1 MRVFRRGTALG
12 AVLSIV
18 SIALLAAF
26 TVAATSSINLQV
38 AQKVENSQ
46 MASHLAE
53 SALQEAIARLM
64 GLSNWQGDVSLA
76 GPVPGST
83 GRLTFNRGL
92 GLPFSTNN
100 QDGTR
105 PNGWNRSRLL
115 PAGGT
120 VPAERAHLV
129 AVGRC
134 QNEVRTVE
142 ALVHVPNFTV
152 SVASTG
158 RVLLSNSL
166 VASLKNPQ
174 DFALIDSNPGLLG
187 PGDLATNDSSAGA
200 ITLDR
205 GSYVTGNVQTCG
217 TVSLLNGSRVGG
229 EVRSPFTP
237 ADLPAFNLDEYDP
250 AAGDVLNYQE
260 LPSDPVGDQSLVGL
274 VRCSGN
280 TRIQGDLRLDNALL
294 FVDGDLEV
302 EGGLVGTGA
311 VLVKRDT
318 VVRGGVNLTSDDSIA
333 LITEGDVTLDGDR
346 PDRYEFHGL
355 IYTRGNF
362 SARNFTVLGAFIAN
376 GSGPGKGNITM
387 RDSKAYFTN
396 AGTDIAIFFPRQ
408 LVLQIA
414 SSNIPDRTDT
424 QISDFNT
431 KVHGKFPG
439 TRDNP
444 GNPIPW
450 RNPKDGAEHE
460 NGREDW
466 GLPDGDDDPW
476 HWYDTVLLEIRE
488 ENDRFVFE
496 IRYQTAGSPQV
507 VERFNDVASVTNR
520 LVDLCA
526 TMCPAYNDGVSPDP
540 DGDGEIANP
549 RETSEYRRNVF
560 YPQLWAQFLDQPADQ
575 SVKANFWFDPNRFLK
590 DQDKLRIA
598 GWMEY

>member
-1 MRVFRRGTALG
+1 MRVRGGTALG

-26 TVAATSSINLQV
+26 TVAATSSVNLQV

-64 GLSNWQGDVSLA
+64 GLSNWQGDVSLS
-76 GPVPGST
+76 GSLPGST

-134 QNEVRTVE
+134 QNQVRTVE

-158 RVLLSNSL
+158 RVFLSNSL
-166 VASLKNPQ
+166 VASLKNPEDLARIDQ
-174 DFALIDSNPGLLG
+174 DPGLLG
-187 PGDLATNDSSAGA
+187 PGDLATNDSSDGA

-205 GSYVTGNVQTCG
+205 RSYVSGNVQSCG
-217 TVSLLNGSRVGG
+217 TVKLLDNSSVGG

-237 ADLPAFNLDEYDP
+237 ADLPAFNLAEYDP
-250 AAGDVLNYQE
+250 AAGDTLNYQE
-260 LPSDPVGDQSLVGL
+260 LPTGSVGDQSLVGL
-274 VRCSGN
+274 VRCNGD
-280 TRIQGDLRLDNALL
+280 THIQGDLRLDNALL

-302 EGGLVGTGA
+302 EGGILGTGA
-311 VLVKRDT
+311 VLVKQDT
-318 VVRGGVNLTSDDSIA
+318 IVRGGVDLTSDDAIA
-333 LITEGDVTLDGDR
+333 LITEGDVTLDGDQ

-362 SARNFTVLGAFIAN
+362 TARNFTVLGAFIAN
-376 GSGPGKGNITM
+376 GSGPGQGNITM
-387 RDSKAYFTN
+387 RDSKVYFTN
-396 AGTDIAIFFPRQ
+396 AGTSIDIFFPRQ
-408 LVLQIA
+408 IVIQIA
-414 SSNIPDRTDT
+414 GTNMDYKKLNLTDGNQIPY
-424 QISDFNT
+424 
-431 KVHGKFPG
+431 GKFVEHPW
-439 TRDNP
+439 D
-444 GNPIPW
+444 IPW
-450 RNPKDGAEHE
+450 EKPEGAATHV
-460 NGREDW
+460 NGLAWPGIPMGEE
-466 GLPDGDDDPW
+466 DPW
-476 HWYDTVLLEIRE
+476 HWYDTVLVEVRK
-488 ENDRFVFE
+488 ENGQLLYE
-496 IRYQTAGSPQV
+496 LRYSPNPLPGASSYP
-507 VERFNDVASVTNR
+507 ERFTDLDR
-520 LVDLCA
+520 LSTRLADISLR
-526 TMCPAYNDGVSPDP
+526 MCPAYNDGEDP
-540 DGDGEIANP
+540 GGPNPNETYQAHRDWYPQMIANMLGQNP
-549 RETSEYRRNVF
+549 RAPV
-560 YPQLWAQFLDQPADQ
+560 Q
-575 SVKANFWFDPNRFLK
+575 ANFWFDPNRFLR
-590 DQDKLRIA
+590 DQDKIRIA